1 MQSLSTDVS
10 QVVAPEPTLQGIE
23 VPVQA
28 DALGVRPHLSHVDG
42 LRAVAALYVV
52 CVHVLPRAWLPGAP
66 HSRALR
72 LIAKVTSEGHFAVT
86 AFLVISGF
94 CLMLPLLRYDMNLRG
109 GPAVFF
115 KRRFWRIAPPLYAA
129 FLLAV
134 AILQLPRV
142 RLAYGYSQVTL
153 RQVLAHL
160 FLVQMP
166 TPGGLLAGN
175 AVLWSVSVECFAYL
189 SFPLL
194 LWLSRRFGPILA
206 TIGYTI
212 VGYVVIVP
220 LSRTILGALPWQYVG
235 VFALGALAAYASYAP
250 AAWAMCAR
258 RVVPWYLL
266 SAVCLGGVIAFCV
279 ARGWGAAERFVAI
292 LDLPVS
298 LAAAAIL
305 VGAARPGSSRMRSM
319 LGAKPLVA
327 IGLFSYSLYMIHYPL
342 ADVLCQYVLR
352 PLHLRETA
360 MEAALLVIV
369 IPIVVGAA
377 YGFYWAFERPFHQI
391 ARRIGR

>member
-1 MQSLSTDVS
+1 MHGLSTEVQ
-10 QVVAPEPTLQGIE
+10 QVVAPEPTPHGTD

-28 DALGVRPHLSHVDG
+28 DALGVRPHLAHVDG

-66 HSRALR
+66 HSTLLR

-94 CLMLPLLRYDMNLRG
+94 CLMLPVLRSDLKLRG
-109 GPAVFF
+109 GSAVFF
-115 KRRFWRIAPPLYAA
+115 KRRYWRIAPPLYAA
-129 FLLAV
+129 FVLSI

-142 RLAYGYSQVTL
+142 RLAYAYPQVTL

-194 LWLSRRFGPILA
+194 LWLSRRFGPILP
-206 TIGYTI
+206 TLGYMI
-212 VGYVVIVP
+212 AGYIAIWP
-220 LSRTILGALPWQYVG
+220 LRQTMFGALPWQYLG
-235 VFALGALAAYASYAP
+235 VFALGALAAYASYSP
-250 AAWAMCAR
+250 ALWAVRAR
-258 RVVPWYLL
+258 RGAPWYSLA
-266 SAVCLGGVIAFCV
+266 AVCLGGVAVFCIAS
-279 ARGWGAAERFVAI
+279 GWATAERYVAL

-298 LAAAAIL
+298 SAVAAVL
-305 VGAARPGSSRMRSM
+305 VGAARPGTSRLRSA
-319 LGAKPLVA
+319 LGARPLAAV
-327 IGLFSYSLYMIHYPL
+327 GLFSYSLYMIHYPL
-342 ADVLCQYVLR
+342 ADALSQYVLN
-352 PLHLRETA
+352 PMHLGQTA
-360 MEAALLVIV
+360 MEAALVLIV
-369 IPIVVGAA
+369 IPVVVLSAW
-377 YGFYWAFERPFHQI
+377 GFYWVFERPFHQI